1 MMVWVVDAECLVCI
15 FLGRVIWRY
24 IIMEISETE
33 SGIKVKLVQV
43 RRNNELNTH
52 VETPITNNLEV

>member
-1 MMVWVVDAECLVCI
+1 
-15 FLGRVIWRY
+15 
-24 IIMEISETE
+24 MEISETE